1 MINPH
6 TGQVLTP
13 GTPEYDAFMKGAAPE
28 LNALGVATSDYLKG
42 GVGAQLMN
50 NPLTSAYST
59 AFAQNNT
66 TPGGG
71 QAFAQSNGGIIG
83 YGKNNGYVDA
93 SGNSTGLGSALSGG
107 LNPNFA
113 AQIKGNTN
121 YASGNQPGVNSKPI
135 MGDGSLARVSPED
148 AAISQR
154 IKAIAG
160 QYPVDQLWDQNG
172 NPVPGRSPL
181 QPSQDYFGQMYPYG
195 NSQSLGMSYGQPRY
209 QQQNRQQYQ
218 PQYMNQPAQYGQQQ
232 YMGQSAQYWQ
242 PRYQQSQMMPY
253 YRQNIGNNMGF
264 PQTTANSTS
273 SQFSGLNGRG
283 LL

>member
-93 SGNSTGLGSALSGG
+93 SGNSTGLGSELSGG

-113 AQIKGNTN
+113 AQIGSKG
-121 YASGNQPGVNSKPI
+121 YSAPSMPQPQAYQNQQQTIPQQS
-135 MGDGSLARVSPED
+135 
-148 AAISQR
+148 SQ
-154 IKAIAG
+154 
-160 QYPVDQLWDQNG
+160 
-172 NPVPGRSPL
+172 
-181 QPSQDYFGQMYPYG
+181 
-195 NSQSLGMSYGQPRY
+195 LGFTYSQPRY
-209 QQQNRQQYQ
+209 QPQYQ
-218 PQYMNQPAQYGQQQ
+218 PQYMSQPAQYG
-232 YMGQSAQYWQ
+232 Q